1 MKYLA
6 ESTIDSISKND
17 FSTFQKIV
25 IADIKSE
32 STDDVVEYLHQ
43 HLDLWYYTLQL
54 LRRDIELQLSC
65 QKSKVKMHKNNL
77 KLNNSQYSEQEVL
90 DYINK
95 QHNWRMTAV
104 KFLSNIERKTL
115 YVKMLI
121 KSKKTQ
127 NASESID

>member
-6 ESTIDSISKND
+6 ENTIDSISKND
-17 FSTFQKIV
+17 FSDFQKIV
-25 IADIKSE
+25 INDIKSE
-32 STDDVVEYLHQ
+32 SSEEIAQYLHD

-77 KLNNSQYSEQEVL
+77 KLNNSEYSETEVL

-121 KSKKTQ
+121 KSKK
-127 NASESID
+127 S